1 MPTLPTPSHFASHP
15 SLASSLLITPP
26 PEPTPTP
33 TPPRSVLILLH
44 GLGDTNAPFHNLAS
58 QLSLPH
64 AACISLRAPSPIP
77 ALMTGTD
84 QTGFHW
90 GDDLSLDS
98 RTGALDFDAGF
109 STAAR
114 PLGDLLGVLLGECGF
129 VARDVHFL
137 GYGQGGMAALAVVEA
152 WPGVEF
158 GGVIAIG
165 TGIAGSKSAMGEVR
179 GYVSSLT
186 IGEGKARTP
195 VLVCGGS
202 SGTVVTAGVLREVKE
217 RFGAVEYVMWERG
230 GDGMPRSRGEMMVLM
245 RFWGGRIRGPVPEGM
260 EEVGGAA

>member
-1 MPTLPTPSHFASHP
+1 MPTLSTPSHFSSFP

-26 PEPTPTP
+26 PNP

-64 AACISLRAPSPIP
+64 TACISLRAPSPIP
-77 ALMTGTD
+77 ALLAGTD

-114 PLGDLLGVLLGECGF
+114 PLGELLSVLLGECGF
-129 VARDVHFL
+129 AARDVHFL
-137 GYGQGGMAALAVVEA
+137 GYGQGGMAALALAEA
-152 WPGVEF
+152 WPKVEF

-165 TGIAGSKSAMGEVR
+165 TGIAGSKSAMGEAR
-179 GYVSSLT
+179 RYVSSLEV
-186 IGEGKARTP
+186 GDEAKARTP
-195 VLVCGGS
+195 VLLCGGS
-202 SGTVVTAGVLREVKE
+202 SGTMVTAGVVRDVKQ
-217 RFGAVEYVMWERG
+217 RFNAVEYVKWDRA
-230 GDGMPRSRGEMMVLM
+230 GDGMPRVRGEMMALM
-245 RFWGGRIRGPVPEGM
+245 RFWGRRIRGPVPEGM
-260 EEVGGAA
+260 EEVAGLA